1 MAYTRVTNTKSGAA
15 AIRYAYEEPSHKAG
29 MERVLASSGSNL
41 DPRFAMQQMR
51 ATWDAFGKNDGKTV
65 QMYRI
70 VQSFGLDE
78 LDPNNPED
86 VAKANAIGLEF
97 ASEMYPDRQALIVT
111 QADGEGGKLH
121 NHILVNS
128 VSFVDGKS
136 LRGERTR
143 WEHISAKSDE
153 IIKRHGLEPLKS
165 KKAKNKT
172 TIAERKL
179 DEQGKYV
186 WKSDLKGRIEVV
198 LGDESVTS
206 RDAFIERMRDDF
218 GVDVRFRGKGISYS
232 FTDDEGKK
240 RVIRSSRLGEDYGK
254 ENIENVFAKN
264 KSQQATRSSS
274 SVIDIGIDFESE
286 LQAIRRAHKPKA
298 KARKPKKS
306 NPLLEA
312 FMRERDAK
320 KQAEEER
327 KEQERLAREQQEL
340 ERIRQ
345 EEQAERE
352 RERLKRERQ
361 EQQEREEQARKER
374 EEKQRQAERERQIQ
388 LQREQAK
395 RRIQKA
401 TSAYTKVTPELIDEF
416 LTQAKELEG
425 KTKGT
430 VTGKRVPYDDL
441 DIYQKAKH
449 RLQNKG
455 KEQGQRQ
462 SQIAVQQAE
471 QDMGGPEL

>member
-78 LDPNNPED
+78 LDPNNPDD

-153 IIKRHGLEPLKS
+153 IIKRHGLEPLES
-165 KKAKNKT
+165 KKAKSKT

-186 WKSDLKGRIEVV
+186 WKSDLKGRIEAV
-198 LGDESVTS
+198 LDDESVTS
-206 RDAFIERMRDDF
+206 QDAFIERMRDDF

-254 ENIENVFAKN
+254 ENIENAFVKN
-264 KSQQATRSSS
+264 KSQQATQSSS
-274 SVIDIGIDFESE
+274 SVIDIGLDLESE
-286 LQAIRRAHKPKA
+286 LQAIRGAYKPKA
-298 KARKPKKS
+298 KAREPKKS

-312 FMRERDAK
+312 FKREREAK
-320 KQAEEER
+320 QQAEEQR

-345 EEQAERE
+345 EEQAELE

-361 EQQEREEQARKER
+361 AQQEREEQARRER

-388 LQREQAK
+388 LQREQALK
-395 RRIQKA
+395 RIHRA
-401 TSAYTKVTPELIDEF
+401 TTPYNKVSVAFVDEF
-416 LTQAKELEG
+416 IKSTDELRG
-425 KTKGT
+425 KTHTTISGE
-430 VTGKRVPYDDL
+430 RVPYSDM
-441 DIYQKAKH
+441 DIYHYTRFKMAEEKRKAQQGH
-449 RLQNKG
+449 DIAIEQN
-455 KEQGQRQ
+455 Q
-462 SQIAVQQAE
+462 SEMDALE
-471 QDMGGPEL
+471 R